1 MLRHIRRLYA
11 TAFTKSATENGEGQ
25 VTAIPRNIPL
35 KDTRYRVHVASIL
48 VRNPVT
54 LRPITEFE
62 TAYEQYRE
70 ELQSEYSR
78 GVFDIMTSHKR
89 EVAKLTGTIKESS
102 IPEFPLHD
110 EYIRA
115 NEDPTS
121 LMRKLGRKLYYVIQS
136 EDGKWAFPSMMVQFA
151 DMPLHKCAR
160 RMLERTFGTDCELY
174 HIGCSPIAFHKES
187 MPDRS
192 SPPLGTKTFFFKSQL
207 VGGTLNFTESLMSR
221 RFAWLTKEELQS
233 SLPAPYYSSVEA
245 TLTY

>member
-1 MLRHIRRLYA
+1 MLRHIRRLY
-11 TAFTKSATENGEGQ
+11 TTTFLQSAIDEGK
-25 VTAIPRNIPL
+25 VAVAPRNVPFR
-35 KDTRYRVHVASIL
+35 DTRYRVHVASIL
-48 VRNPVT
+48 VRNPVI

-62 TAYEQYRE
+62 AAYEQYRE
-70 ELQSEYSR
+70 ELQGEYSR

-89 EVAKLTGTIKESS
+89 EVAKLAGGTVKEAS
-102 IPEFPLHD
+102 IPEFPLHE
-110 EYIRA
+110 EYVRA

-121 LMRKLGRKLYYVIQS
+121 LMRKLERKLYYVIQAD
-136 EDGKWAFPSMMVQFA
+136 DGRWAFPSMLVQFA

-160 RMLERTFGTDCELY
+160 RMLERTFGADCELY

-221 RFAWLTKEELQS
+221 RFAWLSKEELQS
-233 SLPAPYYSSVEA
+233 SLPASYYTSVEA